1 MNSDRTVL
9 TDEMWARVAPLC
21 PGKVTDPGRTA
32 VDNRLFLE
40 GVLWRF
46 RTGTP
51 WRDLPPHFGRWNSV
65 FKRFRRWAKA
75 NLFERIFNELSGD
88 LDLSMVS
95 VDGTIMQAHQKA
107 SGAKKGDQNRK
118 ELVAR
123 KGD

>member
-21 PGKVTDPGRTA
+21 PGQVTDPGRTA

-51 WRDLPPHFGRWNSV
+51 WRDLPPHFGQWTHV

-75 NLFERIFNELSGD
+75 NLCERLFNELSGD

-95 VDGTIMQAHQKA
+95 VDGPIMQAHQKA

-118 ELVAR
+118 ESVAR